1 MPAAMSAE
9 CKMGAQRLLL
19 HFVFLCVTLASVDAL
34 LGEGDETESFI
45 RCAHGVNE
53 QVCRYISG
61 SLESRLTREL
71 LIATAKSLS
80 DSCTFS
86 YILSEACVR
95 SPGRSKW
102 SKRKKAKWT
111 TVPTIQNSHP
121 L

>member
-19 HFVFLCVTLASVDAL
+19 CFVFLCVIVASVDAL
-34 LGEGDETESFI
+34 LGDGDETESFI
-45 RCAHGVNE
+45 RCAHDVNE
-53 QVCRYISG
+53 QVSIGIILILR
-61 SLESRLTREL
+61 SRLTRGCL
-71 LIATAKSLS
+71 AAAKSLS

-86 YILSEACVR
+86 NILPEACVR

-102 SKRKKAKWT
+102 SEREKAKWT